1 MIRYDVT
8 LEALRG
14 MVERRVPGWLARAR
28 ERTETFRHEGKYGEK
43 SPIWKD
49 VKPIFME
56 VQGEGKCCFC
66 ERKFES
72 GELGRHELDIEHFR
86 PKKRIRK
93 WPCPEFLI
101 DAMIAAEVSQTPPP
115 DSDKGYH
122 LLPYH
127 LLNYAVACK
136 PCNSGLKKDY
146 FPISG
151 RYDLDGEDPGAMD
164 AEKPWLLYPIGCL
177 DVDPEDVVT
186 FYGYL
191 PQSKSEDQFLKLRGL
206 VTIAFFGL
214 DDVDRRKN
222 LILERA
228 DKIVTLHLL
237 LMKAEDDGNRRA
249 GMLVDAM
256 LASNA
261 KHANYARSFARLFR
275 SDRNRADK
283 VADMASEF
291 LKSRS
296 P

>member
-8 LEALRG
+8 LEGLRG
-14 MVERRVPGWLARAR
+14 MVERRVPGWLAKAR
-28 ERTETFRHEGKYGEK
+28 ERTETFRHEGKYEEK

-49 VKPIFME
+49 AKPIFME

-93 WPCPEFLI
+93 WPCPECLI
-101 DAMIAAEVSQTPPP
+101 DAMIAAEVSLTPPP
-115 DSDKGYH
+115 GSDKGYH

-151 RYDLDGEDPGAMD
+151 RYDLDGEDPETMR
-164 AEKPWLLYPIGCL
+164 AEKPLILYPIGHL
-177 DVDPEDVVT
+177 DVDPEEVIT
-186 FYGYL
+186 FHGFV
-191 PQSKSEDQFLKLRGL
+191 PQSKSGDRFLKLRGL
-206 VTIAFFGL
+206 VAIAFFNL
-214 DDVDRRKN
+214 DDEDRRNN
-222 LILERA
+222 LMKERA
-228 DKIVTLHLL
+228 ERIVLLHTQLT
-237 LMKAEDDGNRRA
+237 ADSGERTGTR
-249 GMLVDAM
+249 VDA
-256 LASNA
+256 LTSPSAP
-261 KHANYARSFARLFR
+261 HANCARSFVRLFR
-275 SDRNRADK
+275 SDRVRADK
-283 VADMASEF
+283 VADMAWAF
-291 LKSRS
+291 LESRS

>member
-1 MIRYDVT
+1 
-8 LEALRG
+8 
-14 MVERRVPGWLARAR
+14 MVERRVPGWLANAR
-28 ERTETFRHEGKYGEK
+28 HRTETFRAKGRYEEA
-43 SPIWKD
+43 SSIWGH

-56 VQGEGKCCFC
+56 IQGAKCCFC

-86 PKKRIRK
+86 PKKRVRK
-93 WPCPEFLI
+93 WTCPQSLI
-101 DAMIAAEVSQTPPP
+101 DAGVRQTPLP
-115 DSDKGYH
+115 DAGKGYH

-151 RYDLDGEDPGAMD
+151 RYDPDGEDPRAMD
-164 AEKPWLLYPIGCL
+164 AEKPWLLYPVGCL

-186 FYGYL
+186 FHGYL
-191 PQSKSEDQFLKLRGL
+191 PQSKSEDPLLKLRGL

-214 DDVDRRKN
+214 DDVNHRKD
-222 LILERA
+222 LIRQRA
-228 DKIVTLHLL
+228 EKIVFLHLM
-237 LMKAEDDGNRRA
+237 LMKAEDDGDMKA
-249 GMLVDAM
+249 GTRVGAM

-261 KHANYARSFARLFR
+261 PHANCARSFARLFR
-275 SDRNRADK
+275 SDRIRADK
-283 VADMASEF
+283 AADMVWEF
-291 LKSRS
+291 LESMS